1 MNPVG
6 HSQWWLQGERSGG
19 LGTSGE
25 GGIRERAE
33 PFVLLL
39 GRSLV
44 TFYREPQR
52 PSDSAPVNREGCKR
66 LGE

>member
-1 MNPVG
+1 MNCVG

-25 GGIRERAE
+25 GGIRAE